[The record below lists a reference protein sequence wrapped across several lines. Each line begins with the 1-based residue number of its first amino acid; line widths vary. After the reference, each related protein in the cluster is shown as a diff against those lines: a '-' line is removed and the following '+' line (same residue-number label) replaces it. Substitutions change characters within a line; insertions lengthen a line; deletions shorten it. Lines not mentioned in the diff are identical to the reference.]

1 MTFGV
6 GQKVVCVDARK
17 RARIP
22 SINYERPQLTK
33 GAVYTIRELDGC
45 DGYHAVRLVEI
56 VEPILDIWID
66 RGPSEPAW
74 HSGRFRPI
82 VERKTSIAIFKA
94 MLTPAGKKERAN
106 G

>member
-1 MTFGV
+1 MFRV
-6 GQKVVCVDARK
+6 GQKVVCVDASK
-17 RARIP
+17 RGTLG
-22 SINYERPQLTK
+22 SVNYDRPQLTK

-74 HSGRFRPI
+74 YSGRFRPI
-82 VERKTSIAIFKA
+82 VERKTDISIFKA
-94 MLTPAGKKERAN
+94 MLTPAGKKERVNAR
-106 G
+106 